1 VRAVRPEVA
10 TMTGMSTAW
19 IKVDDP
25 TLEPGQLE
33 VVLQITEA
41 TVMTSAAARQVAHG
55 ANSRFGEYL
64 WGSVPASVPDKCVV
78 RGTKK

>member
-1 VRAVRPEVA
+1 MA
-10 TMTGMSTAW
+10 GMSTAW

-33 VVLQITEA
+33 VVLQVGEA
-41 TVMTSAAARQVAHG
+41 TVMSSADARQVAHG
-55 ANSRFGEYL
+55 ANARFTDYL